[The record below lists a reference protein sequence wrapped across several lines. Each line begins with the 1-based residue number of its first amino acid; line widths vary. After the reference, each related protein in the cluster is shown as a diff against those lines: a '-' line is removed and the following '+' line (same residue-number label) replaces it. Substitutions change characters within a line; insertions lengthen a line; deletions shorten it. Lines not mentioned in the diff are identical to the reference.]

1 MSLKVS
7 PQSLQTWKHISVL
20 RQFHLS
26 LGGSRLCTHGE
37 YVKNERCAVENLHA
51 QLLLDVAYLFG
62 REFVVEDNHSHGAF
76 GIFLVLYIL
85 GYLLQFAR
93 THISNLARSAHS
105 LRKPLHGNCTCC
117 VGEEFQFVE
126 IFFGLCLVLVLSDK
140 SNEYGG
146 FRLNF

>member
-1 MSLKVS
+1 M
-7 PQSLQTWKHISVL
+7 QSWQHIAVL
-20 RQFHLS
+20 SQFHLS
-26 LGGSRLCTHGE
+26 LGGSRLSTHGE
-37 YVKNERCAVENLHA
+37 YVENERCAVENLHA

-62 REFVVEDNHSHGAF
+62 REFVVKDNHSHGAF
-76 GIFLVLYIL
+76 GILFVLDIL
-85 GYLLQFAR
+85 GYLLQLAR
-93 THISNLARSAHS
+93 THISNLARSAHA
-105 LRKPLHGNCTCC
+105 LRKSLHGNGTCC